1 MAKSRSI
8 YVCGACGYETPR
20 WVGKCPGCGAWN
32 SLEESVAAVPEKT
45 SGGKIAANQRPGTG
59 ARAVPLK
66 DIPEPRDVEP
76 DEEHPVV
83 VLIPTILV
91 DIDDL
96 ETALGLGEVNHNNS
110 GYALE

>member
-45 SGGKIAANQRPGTG
+45 SGGNNTRDKIFLLSYAEANRY
-59 ARAVPLK
+59 L
-66 DIPEPRDVEP
+66 DVQYK
-76 DEEHPVV
+76 
-83 VLIPTILV
+83 L
-91 DIDDL
+91 
-96 ETALGLGEVNHNNS
+96 S
-110 GYALE
+110 